1 MKFSLDPMLTP
12 RSVAVVGASERA
24 GSVGDQT
31 IRQLISG
38 GFEGAVHAV
47 NPRYETV
54 HGVEAVPSLEDIG
67 SSVDLAVLAVANG
80 QLEAE
85 MEKALDIGARSVA
98 IFASCHGEAA
108 DGGPLRDLL
117 RDLADQGGVPIC
129 GGNGMGFLNVEER
142 VRVCG
147 FYQPEDLRPGGVTF
161 LSHSG
166 SLFSAMLHN
175 QRGIR
180 FNLVVSTGLEI
191 NTTMDAYMRWSLE
204 QESTRVLALF
214 LETVRDPDGFRQALV
229 RADEMDVP
237 VIALK
242 VGSTRKGQEAVA
254 THSEGIAGD
263 DAVYE
268 ALFEAHGVHRVWSM
282 DEMADTIGLFAAG
295 RRATASGLAAVHDSG
310 GERALLID
318 TADRV
323 GVLLPPLGETAATRL
338 SQVLDPGL
346 EPVNPV
352 DAWGTG
358 RDAEEVFVECL
369 QAVADDPAVGAVAF
383 CVDLTAEEKPD
394 YAYTDAAFTVAGR
407 TGKPL
412 MVLSNVTATVD
423 PAQAGRLRE
432 GGVAVLEGTETGLRA
447 IRHLLDRHMR
457 SMRPAASGRLSSPS
471 HPLPTV
477 GGEAAALQL
486 LLTYGIPVPRF
497 EVVDDEAA
505 VLAVG
510 DRIGYPLVMKTAKP
524 VDHKTDV
531 GGVVVGIGD
540 EARLGEA
547 YRHMATGL
555 GPQVI
560 VAEQVPDGVE
570 IGLGMIDDDQFGPVV
585 IVSAGGRLIET
596 MADRVAVL
604 PPIDI
609 AGATRALDRLR
620 IRPLLDGV
628 RGHPPADI
636 DALAEVIARF
646 SELAADSAGQ
656 IRAMDVNPMIA
667 GPTGAVAVDAL
678 IVPK

>member
-1 MKFSLDPMLTP
+1 MMSLDPMLKA

-47 NPRYETV
+47 NPRYQTV
-54 HGVEAVPSLEDIG
+54 HGVNAVPSLEDIG

-80 QLEAE
+80 QLEME
-85 MEKALDIGARSVA
+85 MEKALMTGARSVA

-108 DGGPLRDLL
+108 GGGSLKDRLRDLSN
-117 RDLADQGGVPIC
+117 RGGVPIC

-142 VRVCG
+142 IRVCG

-191 NTTMDAYMRWSLE
+191 NTTMDAYMQWALE
-204 QESTRVLALF
+204 LESTRVLALF
-214 LETVRDPDGFRQALV
+214 LETIRDPDGFRQALA

-242 VGSTRKGQEAVA
+242 VGSTSKGQEAVA

-282 DEMADTIGLFAAG
+282 DEMADTVELFATG

-310 GERALLID
+310 GERALLVD

-323 GVLLPPLGETAATRL
+323 GIALPPLGEVATTRL
-338 SQVLDPGL
+338 SRVLDPGL
-346 EPVNPV
+346 QPVNPV

-369 QAVADDPAVGAVAF
+369 QAVADDPVVGAVAF

-394 YAYTDAAFTVAGR
+394 YAYSDAAFTVAGR

-412 MVLSNVTATVD
+412 MVLSNLTTTVD

-432 GGVAVLEGTETGLRA
+432 GGIPVLEGTETGLRA
-447 IRHLLDRHMR
+447 IRHLLDRHTR
-457 SMRPAASGRLSSPS
+457 SIRPAASSRLSRPS
-471 HPLPTV
+471 NPVPTV
-477 GGEAAALQL
+477 AGEAAALQL
-486 LLTYGIPVPRF
+486 LDSYGIPVPRF
-497 EVVDDEAA
+497 DVVGDEAA
-505 VLAVG
+505 LTEAAK
-510 DRIGYPLVMKTAKP
+510 RIGYPVVLKTAGS
-524 VDHKTDV
+524 VDHKTEMGAVLV
-531 GGVVVGIGD
+531 GLAD
-540 EARLGEA
+540 EAGLRDAYRDLASRLGP
-547 YRHMATGL
+547 RVL
-555 GPQVI
+555 
-560 VAEQVPDGVE
+560 VAEQIPDGVE
-570 IGLGMIDDDQFGPVV
+570 IGLGMVDDDQFGPVV
-585 IVSAGGRLIET
+585 MISAGGRLIET

-604 PPIDI
+604 PPVDT
-609 AGATRALDRLR
+609 AGAMRALDRLR

-628 RGHPPADI
+628 RGRQPADI

-646 SELAADSAGQ
+646 SELAADGAGR
-656 IRAMDVNPMIA
+656 ISAMDVNPVIA
-667 GPTGAVAVDAL
+667 GPAGAVAVDAL
-678 IVPK
+678 IVPR